1 LGLVSD
7 QVALITGAAS
17 GFGRALTQALAD
29 RGVRV
34 VACDVDEAGGREVA
48 DGAGALFVGCDVSD
62 PEQTAT
68 AAAVAVREYGGLDM
82 AFLNAGVVSATG
94 LGEDFDLICYRRA
107 MGTNLD
113 GVVFG
118 INAVLP
124 AMKARGGGS
133 IVATASLAGLTPVP
147 MDPIYSANK
156 HAVVGLVR
164 SLGPTLA
171 ADGIRI
177 NAICP
182 GFAETA
188 IIEPIREALVD
199 QGLPIIPVEQVTDA
213 VIELFDG
220 EMTGECWF
228 VQAGRES
235 QAFNFRGIPGPRP
248 QPEAAV

>member
-1 LGLVSD
+1 VSD

-17 GFGRALTQALAD
+17 GFGRALTQALGS

-34 VACDVDEAGGREVA
+34 LACDVDEVGGREAAAGA
-48 DGAGALFVGCDVSD
+48 DALFVHCDVSD
-62 PEQTAT
+62 PEQN
-68 AAAVAVREYGGLDM
+68 AAAVAVALEEYGGLDM
-82 AFLNAGVVSATG
+82 AFLNAGVATGTG
-94 LGEDFDLICYRRA
+94 LGEGFDLAAYRRA
-107 MGTNLD
+107 MGANLD

-147 MDPIYSANK
+147 MDPLYAANK

-164 SLGPTLA
+164 SLGTVLA
-171 ADGIRI
+171 GDGIRI
-177 NAICP
+177 NAVCP
-182 GFAETA
+182 GFADTG
-188 IIEPIREALVD
+188 IIAPFREQLVN
-199 QGLPIIPVEQVTDA
+199 QGLPIIPVERVTDV

-220 EMTGECWF
+220 DTTGECWF

-248 QPEAAV
+248 

>member
-1 LGLVSD
+1 MSD

-17 GFGRALTQALAD
+17 GFGRALTLALAG

-48 DGAGALFVGCDVSD
+48 NGDGALFLSCDVSD
-62 PEQTAT
+62 PEQTAAAA
-68 AAAVAVREYGGLDM
+68 AAAVEEYGGLDM
-82 AFLNAGVVSATG
+82 AFLNAGVVSETG
-94 LGEDFDLICYRRA
+94 LGEDFDLACYRRA

-164 SLGPTLA
+164 SLGPALA

-177 NAICP
+177 NAVCP

-248 QPEAAV
+248 HPEAAI